1 MIQPLDISTDYI
13 FKLVF
18 GTEENKDVL
27 ISLLNTIFKGHPEV
41 KDLKLMNSEIS
52 KILKNNKTIRLD
64 VRADIGN
71 RNYVDIEI
79 QVRNTGEIIDRGV
92 QYLCNMM
99 AENFKKHLNKKLDSY
114 AYPKVIGIWILK
126 ENISDA
132 IGPVNEMSFARLRNK
147 YNDYKNVTD
156 KIRMFTIELKK
167 FDPKTSDKRDLLD
180 AWLKFLTNTA
190 DKETLKEKKI
200 HKAYDTLMKVSADD
214 EVREISRLREETEY
228 NRVSEQNTA
237 LKQGREEGLIEG
249 EKIGIEKGRAAER
262 AKAAAEKIEMAR
274 KMVAKGV
281 SAEDITEFTGLS
293 VEEINQLKESF
304 RG

>member
-27 ISLLNTIFKGHPEV
+27 ISLLNAIFKGHPEV

-167 FDPKTSDKRDLLD
+167 FDPKTSDKRDLLY

-274 KMVAKGV
+274 KMVADGLPVEVV
-281 SAEDITEFTGLS
+281 SKYSGLS
-293 VEEINQLKESF
+293 VDEIKAL
-304 RG
+304 